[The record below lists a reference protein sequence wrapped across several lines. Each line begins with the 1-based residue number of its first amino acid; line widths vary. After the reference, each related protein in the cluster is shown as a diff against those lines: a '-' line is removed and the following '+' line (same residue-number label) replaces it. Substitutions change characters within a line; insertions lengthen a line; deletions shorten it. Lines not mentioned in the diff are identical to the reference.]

1 MIVSTDPEEDEF
13 GIDEDFDNLLAQIPL
28 PESIPT
34 TFTNP
39 TESHSQSQSR
49 KRKEI
54 HNSDNDTT
62 TSSNCYDAI
71 QFGQIGQYMANKRLK
86 LKVQES
92 LLRDAD
98 GLKGSRPQFMAGLV
112 IHVNGYTTP
121 PLSEIR
127 KMIVVHGGTYMAYLD
142 HKSVITHII
151 ATALTPKKREEFRLY
166 KVVTPSWLVD
176 SVEAGRLL
184 PWSDYTLNSA
194 TKNISKN
201 IMGGEVTGGL
211 PGAQRTLFSMSKE
224 TGKPGYT
231 QVTPKPTPSSI
242 STSHHKHP
250 SNLLAGL
257 NKGKSKY
264 TPTPPLT
271 SAPSTSSPDQN
282 RSEPVTD
289 HSPAPRSDAGTSV
302 KPTDNT
308 DDVTPILDSNAPNFI
323 QEYFK
328 QSRLHH
334 LSTWKADLLQKV
346 STLTDKKV
354 ARTGKHLPPKKL
366 IGDETDG
373 RTIMHIDFD
382 CFFISAGLIK
392 RPDLRGKP
400 VAVCHAQTNQPT
412 GQRSTSEIA
421 SCSYEAR
428 AFGVKNGQT
437 LGKAREICPQIQTI
451 PYDFK
456 LYEEISLKFYNI
468 LLSYADELQAVS
480 VDECLIDIS
489 SKKPN
494 SSSTEIQQNALTEL
508 ANEIR
513 AKIRSSTGCEASIGI
528 SHNILLAKLATKKA
542 KPAGTYH
549 LHGPQI
555 TQLLGDLK
563 IDDLPGVGWAQKS
576 DIETA
581 FQVSNVAQLGQISVS
596 QLIDVMGPIRG
607 KTLHLYSKGIDDRPL
622 KSSHHDRKSVSAV
635 VNYGIRFKNQESGGA
650 QQSYAFIKELSL
662 EVSRRLVELGLRGRH
677 LSLKIMKRA
686 ANAPVESAKFMGHG
700 VCDELS
706 RTNKISGPGDSATD
720 DGLQICE
727 EAWKLLK
734 TLNIPPED
742 LRGIGIQIQKLEK
755 NKVGQ
760 VNNTNGQSTLTFK
773 PGKLQ
778 SSFRDLAGPPKV
790 VQAITPK
797 PNPPNKCMAPKAST
811 SKQTLQSPPPCTQ
824 LIIPSSS
831 QIDPEVVDALPTP
844 MRNTVMKSIDLS
856 RASTTIK
863 TPSNQVRQA
872 NTSYDQLPSAS
883 QVDWTFLSELPSSV
897 RKPIEELYERR
908 KREQDAALLPPPQPD
923 FAKKSITEKTS
934 NKRAQPTK
942 AKSLTLRFPVKDTR
956 SNRKTN
962 GVHRVTPIGPS
973 QRLISKRTFK
983 LISRPQPKPIDL
995 TVDAE
1000 DSSQETNQMLPTPN
1014 RITDEQLEALEI
1026 DVRFFRELSSARAFQ
1041 LDLIYDQY
1049 QTHQDRFKEVTAAND
1064 RWRRWRKRFGQASKV
1079 LSLEFI
1085 EKPYLLICDER
1096 EERNIKS
1103 FEDVSV
1109 LIEELVKEDEV
1120 DSVMRIEEQSEMINQ
1135 IEKFLF
1141 ECLDKKRKSGQE
1153 LEKVYKLMIW
1163 WEEMIREK
1171 WIEMDCMGRKEWEK
1185 VVEGIKDRIDL
1196 VCERDHGACLF

>member
-1 MIVSTDPEEDEF
+1 MIGSTDPEEDEF
-13 GIDEDFDNLLAQIPL
+13 GIDEAFDNLLATLPL
-28 PESIPT
+28 PD
-34 TFTNP
+34 FNP
-39 TESHSQSQSR
+39 NTSSNSTVSHSQSR

-54 HNSDNDTT
+54 PTSNNDASTQ
-62 TSSNCYDAI
+62 SNCYDAI

-92 LLRDAD
+92 FLRDAD

-201 IMGGEVTGGL
+201 IMG
-211 PGAQRTLFSMSKE
+211 A
-224 TGKPGYT
+224 
-231 QVTPKPTPSSI
+231 
-242 STSHHKHP
+242 
-250 SNLLAGL
+250 
-257 NKGKSKY
+257 KY

-271 SAPSTSSPDQN
+271 SAPTTSSPDQIQ
-282 RSEPVTD
+282 SETSTNNPCGPLQDAANSIKLIDHQDEVT
-289 HSPAPRSDAGTSV
+289 S
-302 KPTDNT
+302 
-308 DDVTPILDSNAPNFI
+308 ILDSNAPNFI
-323 QEYFK
+323 QEYFR

-346 STLTDKKV
+346 STLFDQKV
-354 ARTGKHLPPKKL
+354 GQTGRHVLPKKL

-373 RTIMHIDFD
+373 RTIMHVDFD

-428 AFGVKNGQT
+428 AFGVKNGQS
-437 LGKAREICPQIQTI
+437 LGKARELCPQIQTI
-451 PYDFK
+451 PYDFT
-456 LYEEISLKFYNI
+456 LYEQISLKFYNI

-489 SKKPN
+489 SKKPI
-494 SSSTEIQQNALTEL
+494 SCSMETQEIALTKL

-513 AKIRSSTGCEASIGI
+513 TKIRSSTGCEASIGI

-555 TQLLGDLK
+555 AQLLGDLK
-563 IDDLPGVGWAQKS
+563 IDDLPGVGWAQKA

-635 VNYGIRFKNQESGGA
+635 VNYGIRFKNQESGGN
-650 QQSYAFIKELSL
+650 QQSYEFIKELSL

-686 ANAPVESAKFMGHG
+686 ANAPIESAKFMGHG

-706 RTNKISGPGDSATD
+706 RTSKISGPGDSAID
-720 DGLQICE
+720 DGSRICE

-734 TLNIPPED
+734 NLNIPPED

-755 NKVGQ
+755 TTVGQ
-760 VNNTNGQSTLTFK
+760 INNTKGQSTLTFK

-778 SSFRDLAGPPKV
+778 SSVRDLNNSPKA
-790 VQAITPK
+790 VQVITPK
-797 PNPPNKCMAPKAST
+797 PNHSNNPA
-811 SKQTLQSPPPCTQ
+811 PCTQ

-844 MRNTVMKSIDLS
+844 MRNTVMKSINLS
-856 RASTTIK
+856 R
-863 TPSNQVRQA
+863 
-872 NTSYDQLPSAS
+872 
-883 QVDWTFLSELPSSV
+883 SS
-897 RKPIEELYERR
+897 
-908 KREQDAALLPPPQPD
+908 
-923 FAKKSITEKTS
+923 
-934 NKRAQPTK
+934 
-942 AKSLTLRFPVKDTR
+942 
-956 SNRKTN
+956 
-962 GVHRVTPIGPS
+962 
-973 QRLISKRTFK
+973 
-983 LISRPQPKPIDL
+983 
-995 TVDAE
+995 
-1000 DSSQETNQMLPTPN
+1000 
-1014 RITDEQLEALEI
+1014 
-1026 DVRFFRELSSARAFQ
+1026 
-1041 LDLIYDQY
+1041 
-1049 QTHQDRFKEVTAAND
+1049 
-1064 RWRRWRKRFGQASKV
+1064 
-1079 LSLEFI
+1079 
-1085 EKPYLLICDER
+1085 
-1096 EERNIKS
+1096 
-1103 FEDVSV
+1103 
-1109 LIEELVKEDEV
+1109 
-1120 DSVMRIEEQSEMINQ
+1120 
-1135 IEKFLF
+1135 
-1141 ECLDKKRKSGQE
+1141 
-1153 LEKVYKLMIW
+1153 
-1163 WEEMIREK
+1163 
-1171 WIEMDCMGRKEWEK
+1171 
-1185 VVEGIKDRIDL
+1185 
-1196 VCERDHGACLF
+1196 